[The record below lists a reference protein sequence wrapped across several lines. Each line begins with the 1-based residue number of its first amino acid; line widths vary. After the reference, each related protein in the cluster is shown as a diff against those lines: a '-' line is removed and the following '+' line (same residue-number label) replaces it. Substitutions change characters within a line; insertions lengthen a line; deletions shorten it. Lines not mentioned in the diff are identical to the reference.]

1 MRRHLPF
8 PLHVALRY
16 LRSTRRDAF
25 IRFLSAVTGAG
36 ITLGVAA
43 LVLALA
49 ALSGFQE
56 ALKGEILARTPEIE
70 VELPPEA
77 EAAALRDR
85 LQGLPEIDS
94 VQLLIRGRGWLLA
107 GGRARPAELVGYAG
121 DLPALFPGAS
131 GREPGV
137 YLGDRVATAWGLG
150 PGDVLEVLSTRP
162 TLTPWGP
169 QPRVRRLTLTG
180 TFSTGRTE
188 QQERLALPLEQAEA
202 LLGEG
207 DRRLLLTIGDLDE
220 ALELAP
226 GLSRWLPEGSVVR
239 TWSDLN
245 RALLFALRLE
255 KGLMFVA
262 VFLIVVVAAM
272 SLVSDLTLILASK
285 QAEVGMLGAM
295 GADPASLERV
305 FLWLGGLLVG
315 LGTAL
320 GVTVGVAGAWL
331 LDRYRLFSLPEEV
344 YFLDYVPFLV
354 RAVDVL
360 AILAATTL
368 LTFWGTLYAAR
379 RAAALE
385 PVEALRR

>member
-188 QQERLALPLEQAEA
+188 QQERLALPLEEAEA

-285 QAEVGMLGAM
+285 QPEVGMLGAM

>member
-188 QQERLALPLEQAEA
+188 QQERLALPLEEAEA